1 MSVAKFSERLEQV
14 GGVVFGRNINAYARQ
29 VNVDHIALSIT
40 IRNKPAAV
48 VLSPSD
54 YDQLVSIREKYEAI
68 IRDQQAQAL
77 EAARNEFD
85 ELYALMASKKSAS
98 VMRNM
103 INVTGDE
110 LAETYQPG
118 RTETK

>member
-14 GGVVFGRNINAYARQ
+14 GGVIFGRNINAYARQ
-29 VNVDHIALSIT
+29 VNVDHTALSIT

>member
-85 ELYALMASKKSAS
+85 DLYALMASKKSAS
-98 VMRNM
+98 VIRGMV
-103 INVTGDE
+103 NVTGDE